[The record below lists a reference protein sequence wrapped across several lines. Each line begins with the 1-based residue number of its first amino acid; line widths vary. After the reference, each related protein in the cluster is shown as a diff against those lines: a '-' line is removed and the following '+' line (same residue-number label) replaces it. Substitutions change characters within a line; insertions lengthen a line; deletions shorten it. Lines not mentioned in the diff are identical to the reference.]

1 MTETT
6 TANQSVHVHHGAR
19 PITEDDAFIAEALQ
33 HAHIPS
39 LMCALVHLTGDADLI
54 RGDTR
59 PEISF
64 FGDEQGNIGAEAQQ
78 RIRERALEALG
89 KLRDGAHLPAA
100 PSPQLVSEMVDFIV
114 GKSLPDDYSE
124 FLHAELMLDGE
135 DPYKPQGLEDIP
147 AAQRAGFKVLVIG
160 AGMSGLLAAIRLQEA
175 GIDFEIV
182 ERHPDVGGTWFQNTY
197 PGCRVDSPNH
207 IYSYSFRPTDWPQY
221 YSPQKVLREY
231 FDQVAVDHGL
241 KQRTRF
247 GTEVEEARFDDAS
260 ATWRVTLKDA
270 AGQRDVVTAN
280 AVISAVGQ
288 LNRPKWPDI
297 PGMDRFQGISFHST
311 EWEHE
316 HDLTG
321 RKILVIG
328 TGASAFQFA
337 PEVAKQAADV
347 TIFQRTP
354 PWMAPVPT
362 YHDDVPAGKHWL
374 LNHVPYYLKWYRF
387 AMFWN
392 AAEGIL
398 SAVEKDPAWGN
409 RNNAISAEN
418 DELRQILTD
427 WIVELC
433 DGDQDL
439 IEKSVPSYPPGGK
452 RILFDNGNW
461 IRALKRDNVHV
472 VTDPIAEITETGVL
486 TRSGRRYDADVLIY
500 GTGFQAS
507 RFLWPMKIYGR
518 DGIDLHQHWDGDPR
532 AYLGITMPGFPNLF
546 CCYGPNTN
554 IVVNGS
560 IVFFSECEV
569 RYILGCI
576 GLLLKTGHSALD
588 CRPDVHDAYNRRIDE
603 GNLNMAWGAAD
614 VPTWYKN
621 EKGRV
626 TQNWPFSLV
635 EFWKQTRVPDPDDY
649 DFVDP
654 VQRQRRT
661 GTA

>member
-1 MTETT
+1 MTIKTLSGLESI
-6 TANQSVHVHHGAR
+6 Q
-19 PITEDDAFIAEALQ
+19 PITADDAFLARALE

-39 LMCALVHLTGDADLI
+39 LMCALVHLTGDAALI
-54 RGDTR
+54 RGRIR

-64 FGDEQGNIGAEAQQ
+64 FGDEQGNIAPEDQKH
-78 RIRERALEALG
+78 IRAIALEALK
-89 KLRDGAHLPAA
+89 KLRDGAALPPP
-100 PSPQLVSEMVDFIV
+100 PSGAVVNEMVDFIV
-114 GKSLPDDYSE
+114 GRELPSDYGE
-124 FLHAELMLDGE
+124 FLHAELMLNGE
-135 DPYKPQGLEDIP
+135 DPYKPQGLDRVP
-147 AAQRAGFKVLVIG
+147 AAQRADFKVIIIG

-175 GIDFEIV
+175 GIPYEII
-182 ERHPDVGGTWFQNTY
+182 ERHQDVGGTWYQNTY

-207 IYSYSFRPTDWPQY
+207 IYSYSFRPADWPQY

-231 FDQVAVDHGL
+231 FAQAAEDYDL
-241 KQRTRF
+241 KRHTRF
-247 GTEVEEARFDDAS
+247 GTEVSRARFDEPNG
-260 ATWRVTLKDA
+260 TWQVTVKRPDGAEETL
-270 AGQRDVVTAN
+270 QAN

-297 PGMDRFQGISFHST
+297 PGQERFRGISFHST
-311 EWEHE
+311 EWQHE

-321 RKILVIG
+321 KKILVIG

-337 PEVAKQAADV
+337 PEIAKVADRV

-362 YHDDVPAGKHWL
+362 YHDDVPAEMHWL

-398 SAVEKDPAWGN
+398 FAVKKDPAWNGQN
-409 RNNAISAEN
+409 GSVSAEN
-418 DELRQILTD
+418 DELRQMFSD
-427 WIVELC
+427 WIRELC
-433 DGDQDL
+433 DGDEAL
-439 IEKSVPSYPPGGK
+439 AAKAIPSYPVGAK

-461 IRALKRDNVHV
+461 IRALRRDNVDV
-472 VTDPIAEITETGVL
+472 VTDPIAEITETGVV
-486 TRSGRRYDADVLIY
+486 TRSGQHYDADVLIY

-507 RFLWPMKIYGR
+507 RFLWPMQITGR
-518 DGIDLHQHWDGDPR
+518 GGVDLQQHWNGDPR
-532 AYLGITMPGFPNLF
+532 AYLGITIPGFPNLF

-576 GLLLKTGHSALD
+576 KLLLERGHAALD
-588 CRPDVHDAYNRRIDE
+588 CRPAVHDAFNERIDQ
-603 GNLNMAWGAAD
+603 GNLEMAWGAAN

-621 EKGRV
+621 AKGRV
-626 TQNWPFSLV
+626 TQNWPFPLV
-635 EFWKQTRVPDPDDY
+635 EFWKQTRAPDPTDY
-649 DFVDP
+649 EFLDAMEEA
-654 VQRQRRT
+654 R
-661 GTA
+661 AS